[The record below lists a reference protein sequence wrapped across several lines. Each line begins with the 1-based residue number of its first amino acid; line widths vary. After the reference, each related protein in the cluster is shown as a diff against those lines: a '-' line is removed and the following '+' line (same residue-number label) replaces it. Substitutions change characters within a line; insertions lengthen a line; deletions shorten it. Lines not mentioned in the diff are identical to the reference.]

1 MISLT
6 FVVYVWL
13 NIVQNFHLRSHEE
26 HKGLKKISWWTLN
39 SWGKTWV
46 RVWWKKKIS
55 KQMDESI
62 CAVRSLTFFGPCLI
76 INCSKFQPYVSAET
90 QRTEKKLIL
99 VNPWFLWKYSESY
112 FEGKLDETMH
122 GQKRIWSVAKMYLRF
137 VSRGIAK
144 CI

>member
-1 MISLT
+1 MKAS
-6 FVVYVWL
+6 VQWEVWL
-13 NIVQNFHLRSHEE
+13 FWSVFDYKLF
-26 HKGLKKISWWTLN
+26 KISTLCLGRN
-39 SWGKTWV
+39 TKD
-46 RVWWKKKIS
+46 WK
-55 KQMDESI
+55 
-62 CAVRSLTFFGPCLI
+62 
-76 INCSKFQPYVSAET
+76 
-90 QRTEKKLIL
+90 KKLIL